1 MVAPLFYA
9 DQPAK
14 TLNKKQMEEA
24 LVLEMAVVAPT
35 PVVGPMM
42 PRGERE
48 GTGLLLAGWILGL
61 IGTLIGFGL
70 SFILFFIFWFYAFI
84 GPVLGLIGT
93 ILTYMAWSKAKEG
106 EDPEA
111 LGIIG
116 GVLLLIS
123 MAGLIGLIGGIL
135 AIIGG
140 AQARG

>member
-1 MVAPLFYA
+1 
-9 DQPAK
+9 
-14 TLNKKQMEEA
+14 MEN
-24 LVLEMAVVAPT
+24 MAVVAPT
-35 PVVGPMM
+35 PMAV
-42 PRGERE
+42 PRAERE

-70 SFILFFIFWFYAFI
+70 SIILSIFLSFYAFI

-93 ILTYMAWSKAKEG
+93 ILTYIAWSRAKEG

-116 GVLLLIS
+116 GILLLIS
-123 MAGLIGLIGGIL
+123 MAGFIGLVGGIL

>member
-1 MVAPLFYA
+1 MATPLFYA
-9 DQPAK
+9 DRPAK

-24 LVLEMAVVAPT
+24 PVLEMAVVAPT
-35 PVVGPMM
+35 PVVM

-111 LGIIG
+111 LGIVG
-116 GVLLLIS
+116 GVLMLIS
-123 MAGLIGLIGGIL
+123 MAGIIGLIGGIL

>member
-1 MVAPLFYA
+1 
-9 DQPAK
+9 
-14 TLNKKQMEEA
+14 MED
-24 LVLEMAVVAPT
+24 MAVVAPT
-35 PVVGPMM
+35 PIAM
-42 PRGERE
+42 PRAERE

-70 SFILFFIFWFYAFI
+70 SIFLFLLLWFYAFV

-111 LGIIG
+111 LGIVG
-116 GVLLLIS
+116 GILLLIS
-123 MAGLIGLIGGIL
+123 MAGFIGLIAGIL